1 MNTYKVFKNLLF
13 ITISTITF
21 ISCER
26 PRLPEEFKYK
36 LYKYDEINCSGKAK
50 SCLITQSGMLFFI
63 DNGYLFQLDPYYK
76 DKYAPAYESWTG
88 LKGIKEILPYG
99 NLLIG
104 LTDNKELYLAN
115 EKKEFVK
122 IKENIED
129 VEIETNDIVIIKRII
144 KSYATFNTVQIFE
157 GEQNNSH
164 FEYYGPFKSFEGF
177 YNVKNNKPLN
187 VDSIIY
193 AIIDSE
199 PIKFER
205 ASEGNLLIKHGAFS
219 ISYKELKEN
228 PIVK

>member
-1 MNTYKVFKNLLF
+1 MNTYKVFKNLLL
-13 ITISTITF
+13 ITISTIIF
-21 ISCER
+21 ISCET
-26 PRLPEEFKYK
+26 PRLPEGFKYK
-36 LYKYDEINCSGKAK
+36 LYKYDEIDCSGKTK
-50 SCLITQSGMLFFI
+50 NCIKTSSGMLFFI

-76 DKYAPAYESWTG
+76 DKYANAYESWTG
-88 LKGIKEILPYG
+88 LKEIKEILLYG
-99 NLLIG
+99 NLLVG

-115 EKKEFVK
+115 EKKQFVK
-122 IKENIED
+122 VEENIED
-129 VEIETNDIVIIKRII
+129 VEIEANDIVIIKRVI

-164 FEYYGPFKSFEGF
+164 FEYYGPFKSLEGF
-177 YNVKNNKPLN
+177 YNVKNNRPLN
-187 VDSIIY
+187 MDSIIY
-193 AIIDSE
+193 TIIDSE